1 MWQWLMT
8 KYRRAKVIQDRQITF
23 YETDNWTASDL
34 CSGCDLG
41 LPPTFA
47 LGATLITPHDL
58 VKSFEVLSLAAMTSG
73 LPNPDRT
80 YSFGDSILIGV
91 SFEHPYSHSLKGCLM
106 HTLMISLQLKI
117 AMSNVELS
125 MVLIVL

>member
-1 MWQWLMT
+1 MT
-8 KYRRAKVIQDRQITF
+8 F
-23 YETDNWTASDL
+23 SENDNWTASDL

-41 LPPTFA
+41 QPPTFA
-47 LGATLITPHDL
+47 LGATLIAPHDL
-58 VKSFEVLSLAAMTSG
+58 AKSFEVLSLATLTSG
-73 LPNPDRT
+73 LPNPDIT
-80 YSFGDSILIGV
+80 SSFSDSILIRV
-91 SFEHPYSHSLKGCLM
+91 SCEHPYSHSLKGCLM